1 MKEAGL
7 GLLAALALTMGV
19 RAGYTALVSKAIS
32 DPQPPQGFEMTP
44 VVPAGKFDL
53 NHPLTPSKRGLS
65 GVDMPSP

>member
-19 RAGYTALVSKAIS
+19 RAGYTALVSRAIS

-44 VVPAGKFDL
+44 VVPAGKFDFQ
-53 NHPLTPSKRGLS
+53 PLTPSKRGLS
-65 GVDMPSP
+65 RVDLPSP